1 MRAFLILFLLGL
13 LSEPRDL
20 DARVR
25 EILRKHKIED
35 GKIGIALYSLK
46 SQGTV
51 YRLNDQKPLIPASNM
66 KLVTTAAAL
75 ELLGADFKFSTRV
88 YKDGDDLVVL
98 AGGDP
103 NISGRDH
110 DNDPT
115 FLFKAWA
122 AKVKDV
128 DDVRLVNAIF
138 DTEFIHPD
146 WREYDLTEWYTAPIG
161 AFSLNDN
168 CIDITVT
175 GGAKPAVSIVPMT
188 SLITVRNLLTSG
200 DRSSV
205 AFGRRGNEVTVRG
218 EYPAKGTFT
227 DSCTIENPH
236 QFFGS
241 VLHETVQA
249 KGTLIEVNEK
259 VAIAPSGEPLDT
271 FTSTLTR
278 TIEICNTN
286 SQNFYAE
293 MIFKQLG
300 YRTSGYGTFTS
311 GSEAVSTY
319 LKRLGIEEAVI
330 RDGSG
335 LSKQNRLSAE
345 ALIKVLVSMK
355 DRKEYLDS
363 LAVAGKTGTLRKRLK
378 DLDLRGKT
386 GHVRGV
392 NTLSGYL
399 VSSSKDTLI
408 FSILVNDASG
418 TNAAV
423 DDLCELFHGS
433 F

>member
-1 MRAFLILFLLGL
+1 MRVLLMLLFLFLVP
-13 LSEPRDL
+13 STRDL

-25 EILRKHKIED
+25 EILKRHKIED
-35 GKIGIALYSLK
+35 GKIGIAVYSVKDK
-46 SQGTV
+46 SIV

-75 ELLGADFKFSTRV
+75 DFLGADFKFPTRV
-88 YKDGDDLVVL
+88 YQDGEDLVVM

-103 NISGRDH
+103 NISARDH
-110 DNDPT
+110 DGDPT

-122 AKVKDV
+122 AKVKGV
-128 DDVRLVNAIF
+128 NDVRLVNAMF

-146 WREYDLTEWYTAPIG
+146 WREYDLSEWYAAPVA

-168 CIDITVT
+168 CIDITVS
-175 GGAKPAVSIVPMT
+175 GGAKPSVTFVPKTSSIA
-188 SLITVRNLLTSG
+188 LKNLLTSG
-200 DRSSV
+200 DKSAV
-205 AFGRRGNEVTVRG
+205 AISRKGNEVTVRG
-218 EYPAKGTFT
+218 EYPTKGTFT
-227 DSCTIENPH
+227 ANCTVENPH

-241 VLHETVQA
+241 VLLETVGA
-249 KGTLIEVNEK
+249 KGKVIEVNEK
-259 VAIAPSGEPLDT
+259 VALAPPGEPLDT

-293 MIFKQLG
+293 MILKQLG
-300 YRTSGYGTFTS
+300 YRIYGYGTFTS
-311 GSEAVSTY
+311 GAEAVTTY
-319 LKRLGIEEAVI
+319 LKKLGIEDAIV

-345 ALIKVLVSMK
+345 ALVKVLTAMK
-355 DRKEYLDS
+355 DKKEYVDS
-363 LAVAGKTGTLRKRLK
+363 LAISGKTGTLKRRLK
-378 DLDLRGKT
+378 ELDVRAKT
-386 GHVRGV
+386 GHVRAV
-392 NTLSGYL
+392 NTLSGYV

-408 FSILVNDASG
+408 FSILVNDASA
-418 TNAAV
+418 TNAAI